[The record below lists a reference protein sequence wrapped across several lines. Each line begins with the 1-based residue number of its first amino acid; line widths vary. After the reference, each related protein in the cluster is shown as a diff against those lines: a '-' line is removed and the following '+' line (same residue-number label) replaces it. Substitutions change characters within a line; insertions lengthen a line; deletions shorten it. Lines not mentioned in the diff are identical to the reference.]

1 MGESYQADLS
11 AVRSVI
17 QQMLDASSARDL
29 EAFVDL
35 FTEDVIVMVPDRLPI
50 IGKDAWRATVQG
62 PFERSTV
69 EQLNMPS
76 EEIVIAGDWAF
87 ERHNETVV
95 LVDRANGQR
104 RRAHAKGI
112 WILRRQADG
121 SWKFARYIY
130 NVSPPPE
137 ADTRLPYIET
147 KPRSEEHI

>member
-1 MGESYQADLS
+1 MPGQ
-11 AVRSVI
+11 
-17 QQMLDASSARDL
+17 
-29 EAFVDL
+29 
-35 FTEDVIVMVPDRLPI
+35 LPI

-95 LVDRANGQR
+95 LVDRANGKR

-130 NVSPPPE
+130 NVSPSPE